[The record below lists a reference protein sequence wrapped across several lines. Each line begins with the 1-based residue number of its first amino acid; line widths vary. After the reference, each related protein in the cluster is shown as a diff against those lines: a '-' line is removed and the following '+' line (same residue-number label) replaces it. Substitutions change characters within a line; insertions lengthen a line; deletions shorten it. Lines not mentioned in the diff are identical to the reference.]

1 MKAVIYERYGPPE
14 VLRLAEVEKPVPRED
29 EVLIRIHATTV
40 AAGDW
45 RMRRAQP
52 FMARLYNGLF
62 RPKRITVLGFD
73 LAGDV
78 EASGKNVK
86 RFRPG
91 DRVLAWT
98 GFGFGAYAEYKCMPE
113 SGKPMDGMVELM
125 PAGMTF
131 EEAAAVPS
139 GAITALSFLRKANV
153 RAGQKVL
160 VYGASGS
167 VGTYAVQLA
176 KHFGADV
183 TGVCSTANLEMVKS
197 LGADKVIDYTKEDF
211 TGNGET
217 YDLVFDAVGKTSRS
231 RWKGSLKKGGSYI
244 SVMSS
249 GSLLAGDLAFL
260 KDMVEAG
267 KLRPVIDRIYL
278 LEQIVEAHRY
288 VEKGHK
294 KGNVVVTVGH
304 DDERKG

>member
-1 MKAVIYERYGPPE
+1 MKAIVYEKYGPPE
-14 VLRLAEVEKPVPRED
+14 VLRLMEVQKPVPQD
-29 EVLIRIHATTV
+29 NEVLIKIHATTV

-62 RPKRITVLGFD
+62 RPKRINVLGFD
-73 LAGDV
+73 LAGEI
-78 EASGKNVK
+78 EATGKKVK
-86 RFRPG
+86 RFKPG
-91 DRVLAWT
+91 DRVFAWT

-113 SGKPMDGMVELM
+113 DGKPMDGMIELM
-125 PAGMTF
+125 PSNKTF
-131 EEAAAVPS
+131 EEAAAVPA
-139 GAITALSFLRKANV
+139 GAITALSFMRKANV

-176 KHFGADV
+176 RHFGADV
-183 TGVCSTANLEMVKS
+183 TGICSTANLEMVKS

-211 TGNGET
+211 AGNGET
-217 YDLVFDAVGKTSRS
+217 YDLVFDAVGKTTRS

-249 GSLLAGDLAFL
+249 TSLLAGDLAFL
-260 KDMVEAG
+260 KELAEAG
-267 KLRPVIDRIYL
+267 KLRPVIDRRYP

-288 VEKGHK
+288 VEQGHK
-294 KGNVVVTVGH
+294 RGNVVITVAH
-304 DDERKG
+304 DHNEG

>member
-1 MKAVIYERYGPPE
+1 MKAIVYEKYGPPE
-14 VLRLAEVEKPVPRED
+14 VLRLKEMPKPVPRD
-29 EVLIRIHATTV
+29 NEVLIKIHATTV

-62 RPKRITVLGFD
+62 KPKRINVLGFD
-73 LAGDV
+73 LAGEV
-78 EASGKNVK
+78 EATGKNVK
-86 RFRPG
+86 RFKPA
-91 DRVLAWT
+91 DRVFAWT

-113 SGKPMDGMVELM
+113 SGKPMDGMIELM

-139 GAITALSFLRKANV
+139 GGITALSFLRKANV
-153 RAGQKVL
+153 REGQKVL

-176 KHFGADV
+176 RHFGAEV
-183 TGVCSTANLEMVKS
+183 TGVCSTANLDMVKS

-211 TGNGET
+211 AGNGET
-217 YDLVFDAVGKTSRS
+217 YDLVFDAVGKSSRS
-231 RWKGSLKKGGSYI
+231 RWKGSLKKGGNYI

-260 KDMVEAG
+260 KELIEAG
-267 KLRPVIDRIYL
+267 KLQPVIDRRYPM
-278 LEQIVEAHRY
+278 ERIVDAHRY
-288 VEKGHK
+288 VEQGHK
-294 KGNVVVTVGH
+294 RGNVVITLA
-304 DDERKG
+304 

>member
-1 MKAVIYERYGPPE
+1 M
-14 VLRLAEVEKPVPRED
+14 
-29 EVLIRIHATTV
+29 LIKVHATTV

-52 FMARLYNGLF
+52 FMARLYNGLL
-62 RPKRITVLGFD
+62 RPKRVTVLGFD
-73 LAGDV
+73 LAGEV
-78 EASGKNVK
+78 EAAGKNVK

-91 DRVLAWT
+91 DRVFAWT
-98 GFGFGAYAEYKCMPE
+98 GFGFGTYAEYKCMPE
-113 SGKPMDGMVELM
+113 AGKPMDGMVELM
-125 PAGMTF
+125 PAGMTC

-139 GAITALSFLRKANV
+139 GGITALSFLRKANV

-176 KHFGADV
+176 RHFGAEV
-183 TGVCSTANLEMVKS
+183 IGVCSTGNLEMVKA

-211 TGNGET
+211 AGNGET

-231 RWKGSLKKGGSYI
+231 RWKSSLTKGGIYI

-260 KDMVEAG
+260 KELVEAG
-267 KLRPVIDRIYL
+267 KLKAVIDRRYP

-288 VEKGHK
+288 VEQGHK
-294 KGNVVVTVGH
+294 RGNVVITVAH
-304 DDERKG
+304 DRNEG

>member
-1 MKAVIYERYGPPE
+1 MKAIVYEKYGPPD
-14 VLRLAEVEKPVPRED
+14 VLHFKEIEKPAPKD
-29 EVLIRIHATTV
+29 NEVLIKVHATTV

-73 LAGDV
+73 LAGEV
-78 EASGKNVK
+78 EAGGKNVK

-91 DRVLAWT
+91 DRVFAWT
-98 GFGFGAYAEYKCMPE
+98 GFSFGAYAEYKCMPE
-113 SGKPMDGMVELM
+113 CSKPMDGMIEPM
-125 PAGMTF
+125 PAGMTY

-139 GAITALSFLRKANV
+139 GGITALSFMRRGNV
-153 RAGQKVL
+153 REGRNVL

-167 VGTYAVQLA
+167 VGTYAIQLGR
-176 KHFGADV
+176 HFGADV

-211 TGNGET
+211 TRNGET

-231 RWKGSLKKGGSYI
+231 RWKGSLKKGGAYI

-260 KDMVEAG
+260 KERIEAG
-267 KLRPVIDRIYL
+267 KLRPVIDRVYP
-278 LEQIVEAHRY
+278 LEQMVEAHRY
-288 VEKGHK
+288 VEQGHK
-294 KGNVVVTVGH
+294 KGNVVITIGH
-304 DDERKG
+304 NK

>member
-1 MKAVIYERYGPPE
+1 MKAIVYEKYGPPD
-14 VLRLAEVEKPVPRED
+14 VLHFKEVEKPTPKD
-29 EVLIRIHATTV
+29 NEVLIKVHATTV

-73 LAGDV
+73 LAGEV
-78 EASGKNVK
+78 EAIGKNVK
-86 RFRPG
+86 RFKPG
-91 DRVLAWT
+91 DRVFAWT

-113 SGKPMDGMVELM
+113 SGKPMDGMMELM
-125 PAGMTF
+125 PAGMTY

-139 GAITALSFLRKANV
+139 GGITALSFIRKANV

-167 VGTYAVQLA
+167 VGTYAIQLA
-176 KHFGADV
+176 RHFGAEV

-217 YDLVFDAVGKTSRS
+217 YDLVFDAVGKSSRS
-231 RWKGSLKKGGSYI
+231 RWKRSLTKGGIYI

-260 KDMVEAG
+260 KELVEAG
-267 KLRPVIDRIYL
+267 KLRPVIDRRYP

-288 VEKGHK
+288 VEQGHK
-294 KGNVVVTVGH
+294 KGNVVITVGH
-304 DDERKG
+304 DERKG